1 MREKTWAPYNS
12 HLERSP
18 VFMLHYIP
26 RHPRLIDLGLCLL
39 ISISDFHSHLC
50 IDSIIFLTA
59 LVATML
65 SSVCL
70 SVIIFRFYLYARSHS
85 NCHHPDPPSWKH
97 GARETRELPF
107 SGELADYWA
116 LWIVQEGPH
125 CWGKNLDSSSL
136 TSTQYSWSSRGSLI
150 GINRIRGSSA
160 RHFGV
165 KEWRKERWMYKGRPT
180 TPGRTW
186 KLIQGKGRLQAKS
199 WRVS

>member
-1 MREKTWAPYNS
+1 MSSLLNRHRYTSLLWKRKAHVFKVSGFSSAMREKTWAPYNS

-39 ISISDFHSHLC
+39 ISISTFHSHLC

-85 NCHHPDPPSWKH
+85 NCLSVWMFTSPTTTFPITQILLHENMALERLGSFPSVVSWLTTEPCGLSRKVPIA
-97 GARETRELPF
+97 GART
-107 SGELADYWA
+107 
-116 LWIVQEGPH
+116 
-125 CWGKNLDSSSL
+125 
-136 TSTQYSWSSRGSLI
+136 
-150 GINRIRGSSA
+150 
-160 RHFGV
+160 
-165 KEWRKERWMYKGRPT
+165 
-180 TPGRTW
+180 
-186 KLIQGKGRLQAKS
+186 
-199 WRVS
+199 